1 MEPLLE
7 RRSAPLEVLPGRK
20 IGGLALP
27 WGARARLDDGR
38 IETFTTAAFDDLKTV
53 PLYLEHR
60 GPKIGE
66 VRPAN
71 SERGLEVTGEYTGS
85 LDGRDRFSVEFFA
98 RKVTTSEELRIISG
112 AHLAV

>member
-1 MEPLLE
+1 METLE
-7 RRSAPLEVLPGRK
+7 HRSAPLEVRPGRT
-20 IGGLALP
+20 ISGVALP

-38 IETFTTAAFDDLKTV
+38 IETFTRGAFNDLKPV

-60 GPKIGE
+60 GPVIGE

-71 SERGLEVTGEYTGS
+71 SERGLEVIGEYTGS

-98 RKVTTSEELRIISG
+98 ARSQRQKGCGS
-112 AHLAV
+112 